1 MLKQKFLHRKSRN
14 KRGYKQWDIKKY
26 HRVKNLDIFSDKTPQ
41 HEPIR
46 RKYRWH
52 NIDTYPLEKFIESK
66 IGCDWDDV
74 YSEIISKTKPKF
86 RKEIDQAIDYYVIR
100 IVFYEDFIPYGA
112 RYGKIRI
119 LNDLIFIDNN
129 NILTRKTLEE
139 IMLESKQQIRK
150 EKLKQ
155 IIENQE
161 KENQELFS

>member
-74 YSEIISKTKPKF
+74 YSEIISKTKPNF
-86 RKEIDQAIDYYVIR
+86 RKEIDQAIDYYVIK
-100 IVFYEDFIPYGA
+100 IVF
-112 RYGKIRI
+112 
-119 LNDLIFIDNN
+119 L
-129 NILTRKTLEE
+129 
-139 IMLESKQQIRK
+139 
-150 EKLKQ
+150 
-155 IIENQE
+155 
-161 KENQELFS
+161 